1 MWSKQAAHLS
11 CVLEKDLEARHELI
25 AADDTDAVLL
35 IDASNAINAL
45 NRAAALHNIR
55 VLCLVIAAYVINTY
69 RQPARLFTKKKKED
83 RVSGRNTTGR
93 SPCHGSLRLK
103 HSAFNFESK
112 ASSSVKQCWF
122 ADDNSGP
129 GSTTEIKKL

>member
-11 CVLEKDLEARHELI
+11 CVLDKNLEARHELI

-69 RQPARLFTKKKKED
+69 RQPTRLFTKKKRKKI
-83 RVSGRNTTGR
+83 VSAEGTPQGDPLAMGLYALSTQPLI
-93 SPCHGSLRLK
+93 SSLK
-103 HSAFNFESK
+103 HLP
-112 ASSSVKQCWF
+112 V
-122 ADDNSGP
+122 
-129 GSTTEIKKL
+129 